1 MSNIDD
7 DAEKTFNQYDNEPG
21 DWSENQP
28 RPIMKKSTEVYNDLI
43 NPHTKNSIRL
53 IKGIDPDTGYRKT
66 GYGYSGFD
74 EANNAD
80 LTTSNLQDDINMGT
94 DFINRCNM
102 FLADLEQI
110 QVLYGIDMTPT
121 FRLILQMRSMYAST
135 TKSIKATLMKAL
147 TTERSE
153 STVQR
158 KTFPNQPEQK
168 KGGLFGLGGSKKSEP
183 AQEPMSY
190 E

>member
-1 MSNIDD
+1 MTEVEEN
-7 DAEKTFNQYDNEPG
+7 AEKTFNEYENEQG
-21 DWSENQP
+21 DWSETQP
-28 RPIMKKSTEVYNDLI
+28 RPTMKKSTEVYNDLI
-43 NPHTKNSIRL
+43 KPHTNNSIRVM
-53 IKGIDPDTGYRKT
+53 KGFDEQTGKKRT
-66 GYGYSGFD
+66 GYGFSGFD

-110 QVLYGIDMTPT
+110 QVLYGINMTPT
-121 FRLILQMRSMYAST
+121 YRLVLHMRSMYAST
-135 TKSIKATLMKAL
+135 TKSIKGTLLKAL

-158 KTFPNQPEQK
+158 RDFPQQQEKK
-168 KGGLFGLGGSKKSEP
+168 KGGLFGMGGSKKSEG
-183 AQEPMSY
+183 AEEPMAY